1 MLFFCFF
8 HVILDMDQ
16 YKSWSYNESGFY
28 KYLDVN
34 VYKKPT
40 NRVRRDTL
48 MLKRFLFL
56 NEYVNSMTKVFLWI
70 KIVSQAVKL

>member
-1 MLFFCFF
+1 
-8 HVILDMDQ
+8 MDQ

-34 VYKKPT
+34 VYKKTT
-40 NRVRRDTL
+40 NRVRRDTF